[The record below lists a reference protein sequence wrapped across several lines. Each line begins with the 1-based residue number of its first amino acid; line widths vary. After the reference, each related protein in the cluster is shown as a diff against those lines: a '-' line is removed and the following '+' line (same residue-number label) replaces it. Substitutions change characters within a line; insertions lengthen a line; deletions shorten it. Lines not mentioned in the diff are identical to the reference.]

1 MFVALGLGSALHAPT
16 TALHAS
22 PRVLRTLQPSGCSP
36 SEAWFTTSSSKYGRG
51 LDGAFEVLGVA
62 SGANASDIKRAY
74 RLRARELHPDVCD
87 DPGATDRFQK
97 LVDAYRQLQDVQPGS
112 VQAHPCWD
120 QLPEFYHHWALELGH
135 TTESLEEWITKLQ
148 KTL

>member
-1 MFVALGLGSALHAPT
+1 M
-16 TALHAS
+16 
-22 PRVLRTLQPSGCSP
+22 
-36 SEAWFTTSSSKYGRG
+36 
-51 LDGAFEVLGVA
+51 A

-135 TTESLEEWITKLQ
+135 TTESLEEWITMLGLYDDEDLMLVNPGRDAQ
-148 KTL
+148 VVTAATPVATCA